1 MNLGVMGGKGG
12 MLALGFSSHVIDGE
26 KGVPF
31 TVIEDATRHLYVL
44 YIFLYYRGMIQ
55 FFT

>member
-26 KGVPF
+26 KGVAF